1 MVWILI
7 TWSRLLNHFFG
18 NTSCDEPR
26 STCFHSRKS
35 CFHFQS
41 GGLTV
46 TIFDLTV
53 IPLDKTVDMLTRWLI
68 FTNHRRFRINH
79 VLLRIKSFLMAFRS
93 FAPLGGAT
101 DTEFFTETPFI
112 SSLWNK
118 VLWHSMTSVLVKM
131 KIMKVLN
138 HRQKL

>member
-1 MVWILI
+1 MVWILT

-68 FTNHRRFRINH
+68 FTNHRRFRINR
-79 VLLRIKSFLMAFRS
+79 VYLMVFRF

-101 DTEFFTETPFI
+101 DNGFFTETSFI
-112 SSLWNK
+112 LSLWK
-118 VLWHSMTSVLVKM
+118 VFWHSMTSVLVKM